1 MIKQINAEL
10 FKNMIISSS
19 ERLELNR
26 EIIND
31 LNVFPVPDGDTGTN
45 MGLTMNAACAALE
58 GKNFESV
65 GECAEA
71 VASAV
76 LRGARGNSGVILS
89 LLFRGISKELKD
101 LELADSK
108 DFAAALK
115 NGVDSAYKA
124 VMKPAEGTILTVS
137 RVAASA
143 AMEFAESSE
152 DIELM
157 LSSALEAAQEAL
169 MDTINL
175 NPVLK
180 RAGVVDAGG
189 KGFVCI
195 LEAMLF
201 VAQGNLPAGNT
212 ETLSVGRAEEKAQFE
227 VFSEEEIN
235 FAYDTVFIV
244 NKFSTDTDINTFRE
258 YLGTIGDCLIVNEAD
273 DLFKVHVHT
282 DIPGEVLTNALKYG
296 TIEKADIENMRSQH
310 EELTHTAKKAHEVN
324 PLSLQD
330 SIDAT
335 KRYGVVVVSA
345 GDGFASIFTELRAD
359 HVVRGGQTMNPST
372 ADILDAINKT
382 PAETV
387 FVFPNNKN
395 IIMAAEQCSPLTD
408 KNVIVIPSRT
418 EPQGIAALICFDDNL
433 EAEELETEMLEA
445 MGYVHTAHVTY
456 AARDSSYD
464 GQTIKAGQYLT
475 LLDGALLGSYNTK
488 DEFKEKIASEI
499 SNLESELI
507 TIYYGE
513 DVSEDEAEELAGYFI
528 EKMPDSEIV
537 VERGGQPVYYFIISA
552 E

>member
-1 MIKQINAEL
+1 MVKQINAEL
-10 FKNMIISSS
+10 FKNMILSSS
-19 ERLELNR
+19 ERLDMNR
-26 EIIND
+26 EVIND

-45 MGLTMNAACAALE
+45 MGLTMTAACNAIKD
-58 GKNFESV
+58 KNFESV
-65 GECAEA
+65 GECGET

-89 LLFRGISKELKD
+89 LLFRGISKGLKD
-101 LELADSK
+101 LEYANSK

-143 AMEFAESSE
+143 AIEFAESSE

-157 LSSALEAAQEAL
+157 LSSALESAQEAL

-195 LEAMLF
+195 LEAMLS
-201 VAQGNLPAGNT
+201 VVQGNLPTGNAPEA
-212 ETLSVGRAEEKAQFE
+212 ETQSSGKTQFSVFA
-227 VFSEEEIN
+227 EEEIN

-244 NKFSTDTDINTFRE
+244 NKLSPNTDIKPYCE
-258 YLGTIGDCLIVNEAD
+258 YLETIGDCLIVNEAD
-273 DLFKVHVHT
+273 DIFKVHVHT
-282 DIPGEVLTNALKYG
+282 DIPGEVLTRALEYG
-296 TIEKADIENMRSQH
+296 SIEKADIENMRSQH
-310 EELTHTAKKAHEVN
+310 EELTHGTHDVN
-324 PLSLQD
+324 PLSQQE

-345 GDGFASIFTELRAD
+345 GDGLASIFTELRAD

-395 IIMAAEQCSPLTD
+395 IIMAAEQCSPLSD
-408 KNVIVIPSRT
+408 KNVIVIPTRT

-433 EAEELETEMLEA
+433 EPEELEDEMREA
-445 MGYVHTAHVTY
+445 MKHVHTAHVTY

-464 GQTIKAGQYLT
+464 GHSIKAGQYLT

-488 DEFKEKIASEI
+488 DEFKEQMALEI
-499 SNLESELI
+499 SRLRSELI
-507 TIYYGE
+507 TVYYGE
-513 DVSEDEAEELAGYFI
+513 NVSEEEAEELAEYFRG
-528 EKMPDSEIV
+528 EMPSSEV
-537 VERGGQPVYYFIISA
+537 GVERGGQPVYYYIISA

>member
-10 FKNMIISSS
+10 FKNMILSSS

-26 EIIND
+26 EVIND

-45 MGLTMNAACAALE
+45 MGLTMTAACNALKD
-58 GKNFESV
+58 KNFETI
-65 GECAEA
+65 GECAET

-89 LLFRGISKELKD
+89 LLFRGISKGLKD
-101 LELADSK
+101 LDYASSK

-143 AMEFAESSE
+143 AIEFAESSE

-157 LSSALEAAQEAL
+157 LSSALESAQEAL

-195 LEAMLF
+195 LESMLY
-201 VAQGNLPAGNT
+201 VVQGNLPTGNALGEVT
-212 ETLSVGRAEEKAQFE
+212 QSSGKSQFS

-244 NKFSTDTDINTFRE
+244 NKFSPDTDIKPYCE
-258 YLGTIGDCLIVNEAD
+258 YLETIGDCLIVNEAD
-273 DLFKVHVHT
+273 DIFKVHVHT
-282 DIPGEVLTNALKYG
+282 DVPGEVLTRALEYG
-296 TIEKADIENMRSQH
+296 SIEKADIENMRSQH
-310 EELTHTAKKAHEVN
+310 EELTHGAHDVN
-324 PLSLQD
+324 PLSQQESL
-330 SIDAT
+330 DAT

-345 GDGFASIFTELRAD
+345 GDGLASIFTELRAD

-408 KNVIVIPSRT
+408 KNVIVIPTRT

-433 EAEELETEMLEA
+433 EPEELEDEMREA
-445 MGYVHTAHVTY
+445 MKHVHTAHVTY

-464 GQTIKAGQYLT
+464 GHSIKAGQYLT
-475 LLDGALLGSYNTK
+475 LLDGALLGSYNTM
-488 DEFKEKIASEI
+488 DEFKEQIALEI
-499 SNLESELI
+499 SRLRSELI
-507 TIYYGE
+507 TVYYGE
-513 DVSEDEAEELAGYFI
+513 DVSEEEAEELAEYFR
-528 EKMPDSEIV
+528 EEMPNSEV
-537 VERGGQPVYYFIISA
+537 GVERGGQPVYYYIVSA

>member
-10 FKNMIISSS
+10 FKNMILSSS

-26 EIIND
+26 EVIND

-45 MGLTMNAACAALE
+45 MGLTMTAACNALKD
-58 GKNFESV
+58 KNFETI
-65 GECAEA
+65 GECAET

-89 LLFRGISKELKD
+89 LLFRGISKGLKD
-101 LELADSK
+101 LDYASSK

-143 AMEFAESSE
+143 AIEFAESSE

-157 LSSALEAAQEAL
+157 LSSALESAQEAL

-195 LEAMLF
+195 LESMLS
-201 VAQGNLPAGNT
+201 VVQGNLPTGNAPGEVT
-212 ETLSVGRAEEKAQFE
+212 QSSGKSQFS

-244 NKFSTDTDINTFRE
+244 NKFSIDTDIKPYCE
-258 YLGTIGDCLIVNEAD
+258 YLETIGDCLIVNEAD
-273 DLFKVHVHT
+273 DIFKVHVHT
-282 DIPGEVLTNALKYG
+282 DVPGEVLTRALEYG
-296 TIEKADIENMRSQH
+296 SIEKADIENMRSQH
-310 EELTHTAKKAHEVN
+310 EELTHGAHDVN
-324 PLSLQD
+324 PLSQQESL
-330 SIDAT
+330 DAT

-345 GDGFASIFTELRAD
+345 GDGLASIFTELRAD

-395 IIMAAEQCSPLTD
+395 IIMAAEQCSPLSD
-408 KNVIVIPSRT
+408 KNVIVIPTRT

-433 EAEELETEMLEA
+433 EPEELEDEMREA
-445 MGYVHTAHVTY
+445 MKHVHTAHVTY

-464 GQTIKAGQYLT
+464 GHSIKAGQYLT
-475 LLDGALLGSYNTK
+475 LLDGALLGSYNTM
-488 DEFKEKIASEI
+488 DEFKEQIALEI
-499 SNLESELI
+499 SRLRSELI
-507 TIYYGE
+507 TVYYGE
-513 DVSEDEAEELAGYFI
+513 DVSEEEAEELAEYFR
-528 EKMPDSEIV
+528 EEMPNSEV
-537 VERGGQPVYYFIISA
+537 GVERGGQPVYYYIVSA

>member
-1 MIKQINAEL
+1 MIL
-10 FKNMIISSS
+10 SSS

-26 EIIND
+26 EVIND

-45 MGLTMNAACAALE
+45 MGLTMTAACNALKD
-58 GKNFESV
+58 KNFETI
-65 GECAEA
+65 GECAET

-89 LLFRGISKELKD
+89 LLFRGISKGLKD
-101 LELADSK
+101 LDYASSK

-143 AMEFAESSE
+143 AIEFAESSE

-157 LSSALEAAQEAL
+157 LSSALESAQEAL

-195 LEAMLF
+195 LESMLS
-201 VAQGNLPAGNT
+201 VVQGNLPTGNAPGEVT
-212 ETLSVGRAEEKAQFE
+212 QSSGKSQFS

-244 NKFSTDTDINTFRE
+244 NKFSIDTDIKPYCE
-258 YLGTIGDCLIVNEAD
+258 YLETIGDCLIVNEAD
-273 DLFKVHVHT
+273 DIFKVHVHT
-282 DIPGEVLTNALKYG
+282 DVPGEVLTRALEYG
-296 TIEKADIENMRSQH
+296 SIEKADIENMRSQH
-310 EELTHTAKKAHEVN
+310 EELTHGAHDVN
-324 PLSLQD
+324 PLSQQESL
-330 SIDAT
+330 DAT

-345 GDGFASIFTELRAD
+345 GDGLASIFTELRAD

-395 IIMAAEQCSPLTD
+395 IIMAAEQCSPLSD
-408 KNVIVIPSRT
+408 KNVIVIPTRT

-433 EAEELETEMLEA
+433 EPEELEDEMREA
-445 MGYVHTAHVTY
+445 MKHVHTAHVTY

-464 GQTIKAGQYLT
+464 GHSIKAGQYLT
-475 LLDGALLGSYNTK
+475 LLDGALLGSYNTM
-488 DEFKEKIASEI
+488 DEFKEQIALEI
-499 SNLESELI
+499 SRLRSELI
-507 TIYYGE
+507 TVYYGE
-513 DVSEDEAEELAGYFI
+513 DVSEEEAEELAEYFR
-528 EKMPDSEIV
+528 EEMPNSEV
-537 VERGGQPVYYFIISA
+537 GVERGGQPVYYYIVSA